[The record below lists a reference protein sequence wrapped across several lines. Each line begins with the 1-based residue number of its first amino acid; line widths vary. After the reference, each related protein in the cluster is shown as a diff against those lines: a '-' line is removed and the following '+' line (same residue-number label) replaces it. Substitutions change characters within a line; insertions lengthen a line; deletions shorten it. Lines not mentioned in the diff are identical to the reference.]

1 MLMETTTVQSD
12 RELFIKIVI
21 SNWELQNK
29 RLNGLLDKLSDEQ
42 VAAEVS
48 PNRNSGVYLLGHL
61 IAVSDGMIPLLGLG
75 EKLYPELENI
85 FIKNADKS
93 GLEKPALEELRQ
105 YWNHVNNRLTSYF
118 NEMQPEDWFT
128 AHTAISAEDF
138 AREPH
143 RNKLNILLNRTNHE
157 AYHLGQLI
165 FLK

>member
-1 MLMETTTVQSD
+1 METTTVQSD
-12 RELFIKIVI
+12 KELFIKIVV

-61 IAVSDGMIPLLGLG
+61 IAVNDAMIPLLGLG
-75 EKLYPELENI
+75 DKLYPELENI
-85 FIKNADKS
+85 FIKNSDKS
-93 GLEKPALEELRQ
+93 GLEKPSLAQLKE
-105 YWNHVNNRLTSYF
+105 YWNQVNITLSNYF
-118 NEMQPEDWFT
+118 AGMQPEDWFT
-128 AHTAISAEDF
+128 AHTAISSEDF

>member
-1 MLMETTTVQSD
+1 MDNTAVQSD
-12 RELFIKIVI
+12 KELFIKIVV

-29 RLNGLLDKLSDEQ
+29 RLNGLLDKLSDDQ

-75 EKLYPELENI
+75 EKLYPKLENI

-93 GLEKPALEELRQ
+93 GLEKPSLEQLKE
-105 YWNHVNNRLTSYF
+105 YWSHVNGRLAIYF
-118 NEMQPEDWFT
+118 NQMQPEDWFT